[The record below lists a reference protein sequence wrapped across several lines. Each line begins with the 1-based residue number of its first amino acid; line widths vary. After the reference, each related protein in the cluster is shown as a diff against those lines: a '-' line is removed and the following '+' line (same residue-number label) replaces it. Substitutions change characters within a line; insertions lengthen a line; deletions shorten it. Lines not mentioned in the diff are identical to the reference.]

1 MKFVRCIIPIQQQID
16 QRRFDHFGTSV
27 FLEIESR
34 HVLVSAAHVFLD
46 QNLWIFGE
54 PRNVPLNEFSFAA
67 TSPDLATAKNDPV
80 DIAFAELPNEIAQM
94 LKDGGFAAL
103 QMSDTAYVAR
113 PSNDRAAFS
122 GFPCTKS
129 KLQVGLQQMR
139 LQPVFLEG
147 PLLSQDEL
155 TVAGYDPETSL
166 AIPYRRQKQFDAR
179 AKMPITGMEPYGMS
193 GGPIW
198 RFDDNGQ
205 PWLAGIGFK
214 FDEARTLLV
223 GTKIEEVFALI
234 QQQSIERWLANQAKP
249 VRKLVFDLKTG
260 RLETDTGE
268 GSTPP

>member
-16 QRRFDHFGTSV
+16 ERRFDHFGTSV
-27 FLEIESR
+27 FLEIER
-34 HVLVSAAHVFLD
+34 RYVLVSAAHVFLD
-46 QNLWIFGE
+46 QNLWMFGE
-54 PRNVPLNEFSFAA
+54 PRNVPLDEFAFAA
-67 TSPDLATAKNDPV
+67 TSPDLATAKNDLV
-80 DIAFAELPNEIAQM
+80 DVAFAELPNEIAQA
-94 LKDGGFAAL
+94 LKDGGFVPL
-103 QMSDTAYVAR
+103 QMSDTAYVSR
-113 PSNDRAAFS
+113 PSDNRAAFS

-129 KLQVGLQQMR
+129 KLQLGLQQMR

-155 TVAGYDPETSL
+155 TFAGCDPETHL

-198 RFDDNGQ
+198 RFGNDGN

-214 FDEARTLLV
+214 FDEAKALLV

-234 QQQSIERWLANQAKP
+234 QQQSIERWLAS
-249 VRKLVFDLKTG
+249 RTG
-260 RLETDTGE
+260 AQTGFR
-268 GSTPP
+268 S